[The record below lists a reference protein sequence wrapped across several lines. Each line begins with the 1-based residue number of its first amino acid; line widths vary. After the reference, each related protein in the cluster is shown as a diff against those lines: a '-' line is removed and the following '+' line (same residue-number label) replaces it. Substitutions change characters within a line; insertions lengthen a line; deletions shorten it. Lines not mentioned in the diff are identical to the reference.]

1 MATADI
7 PESFWA
13 EFDAEFGEEIAGL
26 TESDHWWYVRGE
38 TDISDAKERGS
49 NRRWLLVVPWRQCF
63 CCSNMRE

>member
-1 MATADI
+1 MCACLPPAFATTELLAWPHRSDMATADI

-38 TDISDAKERGS
+38 TDISDAKE
-49 NRRWLLVVPWRQCF
+49 
-63 CCSNMRE
+63 

>member
-38 TDISDAKERGS
+38 TDISDAKE
-49 NRRWLLVVPWRQCF
+49 
-63 CCSNMRE
+63 